1 MNGPDSADGDALA
14 DAAGLVQRLDRQDGW
29 TVASLRLVEKYPGVN
44 SAALARRA
52 GTTPAEMNSRMRRLT
67 DAGLVEREGGT
78 GHRLT
83 ALGAALLS
91 TSE

>member
-1 MNGPDSADGDALA
+1 VSPNDDALA
-14 DAAGLVQRLDRQDGW
+14 EAAALLRRLDRQDGW

-52 GTTPAEMNSRMRRLT
+52 RVTPAEMNSRMRRLA
-67 DAGLVEREGGT
+67 DAGLVERDGGT

-83 ALGAALLS
+83 ALGVALLT
-91 TSE
+91 TSD